1 MHFARLANT
10 LLKDEESVRD
20 NLFSSPGCTFRN
32 AIGESV
38 FLFHFRVWPG
48 VLTCYAS
55 VFQHPPPRLASR
67 CPIWSDMT
75 SVDTI
80 TQWREDWSSAS
91 VVSHTNVTDPTIRQP
106 GFDVT
111 RHTWS
116 PMNRFRRGQGSWH
129 ANLRKWGL
137 AQSPSCDCGQ
147 RQTMN
152 HRRRLPWVSGGDC
165 PRRKTHR
172 ASRCEV

>member
-1 MHFARLANT
+1 
-10 LLKDEESVRD
+10 
-20 NLFSSPGCTFRN
+20 
-32 AIGESV
+32 
-38 FLFHFRVWPG
+38 
-48 VLTCYAS
+48 
-55 VFQHPPPRLASR
+55 
-67 CPIWSDMT
+67 MT

-91 VVSHTNVTDPTIRQP
+91 VVNHTNVTDPIRQP

-116 PMNRFRRGQGSWH
+116 LMNRFRRGQGSWH
-129 ANLRKWGL
+129 ANLRKWGV

-152 HRRRLPWVSGGDC
+152 HRRRLPWVSGGYW
-165 PRRKTHR
+165 PRRKTPHT
-172 ASRCEV
+172 ASRCMWGLDLTELWSWIWCPRFWPNLYNLPFIWDLLAHSKHRERKCAKIIINNAYFFKLQSAFC